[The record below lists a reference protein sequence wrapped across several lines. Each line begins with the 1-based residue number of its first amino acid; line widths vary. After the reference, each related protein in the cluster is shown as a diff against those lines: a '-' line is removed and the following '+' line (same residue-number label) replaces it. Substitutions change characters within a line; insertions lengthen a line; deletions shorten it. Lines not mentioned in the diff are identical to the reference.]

1 MQDFVNKFM
10 EKNISE
16 DILGSIDKK
25 KITFSRFWPLR
36 RWGWVKGVNPLKKE
50 NLGRKYFSDNIE

>member
-16 DILGSIDKK
+16 DILGNIDKK
-25 KITFSRFWPLR
+25 NHFSRFWPLR
-36 RWGWVKGVNPLKKE
+36 GWGWVKGVNLLKKE